1 MVMTAQ
7 GNRGRDSVYLKLLF
21 FLQERRRWGVNGGL
35 TFPEVLVVIV
45 ILGVIALIAL
55 PSLLNQRLKAQ
66 LAGAKSAV
74 GAVNRAQEA
83 YRVRHKIF
91 ATKIAYLG
99 LYNTQGGGY
108 RVDGYY
114 PLTLTYDQVKEENTG
129 RILHGGG
136 NPWYAAVHAQ
146 AIDPAG
152 KGVSGCVW
160 AKPGDFG
167 VTSASVKEGTT
178 AAPPGDCWEE
188 QPEGSNDP
196 VKYFPIQTTE

>member
-1 MVMTAQ
+1 MMPQ
-7 GNRGRDSVYLKLLF
+7 EHFYINLLF
-21 FLQERRRWGVNGGL
+21 FLQQHRQQRRTANAGL
-35 TFPEVLVVIV
+35 TLPEVLAVIV

-91 ATKIAYLG
+91 ATKLAYLG
-99 LYNTQGGGY
+99 IYNTQGGGY

-114 PLTLTYDQVKEENTG
+114 PLRLTYDQVKEKDTG

-152 KGVSGCVW
+152 TGVSGCVW
-160 AKPGDFG
+160 AKEGNYG
-167 VTSASVKEGTT
+167 VTTSSVKEGSS
-178 AAPPGDCWEE
+178 AAPPGDCWAQVNTDTGKEVE
-188 QPEGSNDP
+188 
-196 VKYFPIQTTE
+196 YLPIETTE